1 MKRRTFVHTA
11 AIGTASIAGF
21 PRRAQSRSTQRGPYL
36 LRRARIYDGSGAPL
50 VVGDALVVGDRIT
63 AVAPRIENR
72 EAEPLDC
79 DGLALAPGFIDIHSH
94 TDLDLLIDPR
104 AESKVRQG
112 VTTEVCGQ
120 DGSSI
125 GPWRDETADAV
136 AERYR
141 NTYGVDFAFN
151 DLPGFFRD
159 LERRGAGVNLASMV
173 GQGTVR
179 EFVIGNDDRP
189 ATAAEIDEMRQLVAD
204 ALSAGACGM
213 STGLEYVPGA
223 FAPLDELIAVAAP
236 LKEVGLPYAS
246 HMRNEDDQL
255 IAAIEEALNIGRLAG
270 VPVQISHLKAQGQR
284 NWWKAQTVLH
294 MLEAARADGIDVLYD
309 RYPYV
314 AYSTGLS
321 ALFPVWSRD
330 GGTSRLLERL
340 DQPDVSR
347 DIERAV
353 RQKIAQLGN
362 WDAVQVTG
370 TADSTLSWA
379 AGKRLGKLAAER
391 EEEPYQLLL
400 HIMRGDRGRSG
411 MVGFGMGKANT
422 ERFLAHP
429 LGMIC
434 SDGSALGVT
443 GPLAGGSPHPRNFGT
458 FPRVLGHYSRDRG
471 AMSLATAI
479 HKMTGMPAAR
489 VRLTDRGTIRPGAFA
504 DIVVFDERA
513 IRDRATFERPHQY
526 PEGIRHVIVNGEFEL
541 RDGERTSQLAG
552 RVLRPGPMR

>member
-236 LKEVGLPYAS
+236 LKQVGLPYAS
-246 HMRNEDDQL
+246 HMRNEDDHL

-340 DQPDVSR
+340 DQPDVAR
-347 DIERAV
+347 DIERA
-353 RQKIAQLGN
+353 
-362 WDAVQVTG
+362 
-370 TADSTLSWA
+370 
-379 AGKRLGKLAAER
+379 
-391 EEEPYQLLL
+391 EPYQLLL

-471 AMSLATAI
+471 AMSLETAI